1 MTTEVKRKMLSLW
14 LAVFLLAGTALAQP
28 LQDYMEPLDTKPDE
42 RAAMARNT
50 PFNGEPV
57 EVLHSGRGLAL
68 LGNESHTLRL
78 SVESS
83 RPIEPRHMRNLLT
96 SNTSLDEIRA
106 ALDTIEGEAKFDG
119 TIKLDEK
126 IYTLVDIKTIP
137 SGENS
142 STLDANVVEPAF
154 GAAVSNEM
162 TIVGHITLGIV
173 SSGIDFM
180 ANGELIINR
189 GPQAGSYLVF
199 INMQPHLQ
207 STFMKEE

>member
-1 MTTEVKRKMLSLW
+1 M
-14 LAVFLLAGTALAQP
+14 
-28 LQDYMEPLDTKPDE
+28 
-42 RAAMARNT
+42 
-50 PFNGEPV
+50 
-57 EVLHSGRGLAL
+57 
-68 LGNESHTLRL
+68 
-78 SVESS
+78 ESS